1 MVNNKLFSINMKS
14 VKKNTE
20 YNTTTDIVVITL
32 LFFFYLG
39 SIMSLA
45 FYEEMNI
52 DVSDLFNNF
61 KVFVVLCVI
70 MLISITL
77 KYSIGLGL
85 IMTLVII
92 LMWVFRKEITNKFI
106 NLNFMKKF
114 FPKKQ
119 KLCKSVNIDINTT
132 ITEEEFRLVYE
143 ILNCEFDFPTDVGHK
158 CMLLGIGNDK
168 KYNKKLMTRYHPD
181 LLKKKLP
188 NLTYEEIDFVSKG
201 IGGCINFQNDN

>member
-1 MVNNKLFSINMKS
+1 
-14 VKKNTE
+14 
-20 YNTTTDIVVITL
+20 
-32 LFFFYLG
+32 
-39 SIMSLA
+39 MSLA

-61 KVFVVLCVI
+61 KVFIVLCVI

-106 NLNFMKKF
+106 DLNFMKKF
-114 FPKKQ
+114 FSKNQ
-119 KLCKSVNIDINTT
+119 KLCKSIDIDLNTT

-143 ILNCEFDFPTDVGHK
+143 ILNCEFDFPIDIGHTSR
-158 CMLLGIGNDK
+158 IIW
-168 KYNKKLMTRYHPD
+168 
-181 LLKKKLP
+181 
-188 NLTYEEIDFVSKG
+188 E
-201 IGGCINFQNDN
+201 